1 MLYRPGYPRKFTGE
15 PHRKNEGAG
24 NAGAGSTKSKIR
36 NSIIAAE
43 VSPMI

>member
-1 MLYRPGYPRKFTGE
+1 MLYTPGYPSQFTGE
-15 PHRKNEGAG
+15 ALRKNERAG
-24 NAGAGSTKSKIR
+24 NAGAGSTKLKIR

>member
-1 MLYRPGYPRKFTGE
+1 MLYAPGNPGKFTGE
-15 PHRKNEGAG
+15 ALRKNERAG
-24 NAGAGSTKSKIR
+24 NAGAGSIKSKIR